1 MATERD
7 DASPSSDRE
16 VDNVPQD
23 EQLVPLST
31 ISCDRCRRRKVRCDR
46 RHPCAYCVR
55 TENLC
60 TYPPRHKPKERR
72 QRVFISEIYEKKI
85 DDIAQK
91 LAELS
96 NTLGAGQNPTL
107 HVVPEA
113 TASKIP
119 SQPASTSRF
128 APVTQASSPSPS
140 NGVGSQL
147 LTPRLEHEGES
158 SLSAQAAFANGFLED
173 AIINKPNGIDI
184 AADMSSVLQSLR
196 KALGRDSNQQ
206 ELDYLYPHARV
217 LESGLTLR
225 NLPMPP
231 VDKAF
236 VCLRMAKENPRVRF
250 FWDNEATSFTDVFLK
265 VYSPGEVTHADLIA
279 VNAGLYWLFRQC
291 KQIAVDSCQKAD
303 LEAQAV
309 MCRDNLET
317 VLANLPFH
325 QPCNIGTV
333 ASMMVASI
341 YCLETCKPSAAWN
354 FIATAS
360 HLSQTLG
367 MHSKIAMA
375 RDPPDIRM
383 GKIRIFWLVYV
394 QEKGLSLRLGRSS
407 TIHDGDITISVP
419 GLESRPDIGYFG
431 QLDKMKELAYLQGK
445 IFDQLYSSAALAQ
458 PRNVRTTR
466 ARSLAS
472 ELEKHMNRML
482 PSDKLYQDA
491 MRQATSTEFV
501 KAFLCTT
508 KVLHL
513 SLFCLI
519 YRAIPAETNQG
530 TALGRECIDSAHKA
544 LEAHK
549 EWQALIH
556 SPFVPFIVVF
566 CHIIETG
573 DKNGLDL
580 LESVIKT
587 LQPVT
592 DSAFSSG
599 AKKEFHLF
607 KALYD
612 AARNYLEARLSKVSI
627 GFGSWENASSSAHVP
642 SPAHQQPALLTPILN
657 LPNSQTSLSAS
668 LEGTAEWMAQQMEV
682 PGSMDT
688 DIDQYGAQLG
698 NWLHMNNQMTR
709 ALEDSYFWDDLA

>member
-23 EQLVPLST
+23 EQLVPFVIDAAAES
-31 ISCDRCRRRKVRCDR
+31 
-46 RHPCAYCVR
+46 
-55 TENLC
+55 
-60 TYPPRHKPKERR
+60 
-72 QRVFISEIYEKKI
+72 EKKI

-107 HVVPEA
+107 HVVPAA

-119 SQPASTSRF
+119 SQPASTSRLV
-128 APVTQASSPSPS
+128 PVTQASSPSPS

-530 TALGRECIDSAHKA
+530 TALGKECIDSAHKA

-612 AARNYLEARLSKVSI
+612 AARNYLEARLSKVNI

-642 SPAHQQPALLTPILN
+642 SPAHQQPALLTPVFN

-682 PGSMDT
+682 PGGMDT
-688 DIDQYGAQLG
+688 DIDQYGTQLG

>member
-1 MATERD
+1 MLKVCGLRTSEL
-7 DASPSSDRE
+7 PSS
-16 VDNVPQD
+16 VII
-23 EQLVPLST
+23 LS
-31 ISCDRCRRRKVRCDR
+31 ISGKLILKKWL
-46 RHPCAYCVR
+46 PK
-55 TENLC
+55 EMM
-60 TYPPRHKPKERR
+60 PPPHQIGKHKPKERR
-72 QRVFISEIYEKKI
+72 QRVFVSEIYEKKI

-107 HVVPEA
+107 HVVPAA

-119 SQPASTSRF
+119 SQPASTSLL

-140 NGVGSQL
+140 SGVGSQL

-291 KQIAVDSCQKAD
+291 KQTATDSCQKAD
-303 LEAQAV
+303 FEAQAV

-419 GLESRPDIGYFG
+419 GLESRPGIGYFG

-482 PSDKLYQDA
+482 PSDVCLQKLYQDA

>member
-1 MATERD
+1 MATEKD
-7 DASPSSDRE
+7 DTSPVSDRE
-16 VDNVPQD
+16 VHNVPQD
-23 EQLVPLST
+23 EQLVPFV
-31 ISCDRCRRRKVRCDR
+31 ID
-46 RHPCAYCVR
+46 AAA
-55 TENLC
+55 E
-60 TYPPRHKPKERR
+60 RHKPKERR

-107 HVVPEA
+107 HVVPAA

-119 SQPASTSRF
+119 SQPASTSRL

-140 NGVGSQL
+140 SGVGSQL
-147 LTPRLEHEGES
+147 LTPRLGHEGES

-250 FWDNEATSFTDVFLK
+250 FWDNQATFFTDVFLK

-291 KQIAVDSCQKAD
+291 KQIATDSCQKAD

-325 QPCNIGTV
+325 QPSNIGTV
-333 ASMMVASI
+333 ASMMLASI
-341 YCLETCKPSAAWN
+341 YCLETCKPSAAWD

-431 QLDKMKELAYLQGK
+431 QIDKMKELAYLQGK
-445 IFDQLYSSAALAQ
+445 IYDQLYSSAALAQ
-458 PRNVRTTR
+458 PQNVRTTR

-472 ELEKHMNRML
+472 ELENHMNRML

-642 SPAHQQPALLTPILN
+642 SPAHQQPVLLTPIFN
-657 LPNSQTSLSAS
+657 LRNSQTSVSAS
-668 LEGTAEWMAQQMEV
+668 LEGTAEWMDQQVEV